1 MVTVDGVNFAS
12 WGRSNRFSCRGRSR
26 LRS

>member
-1 MVTVDGVNFAS
+1 MVTVDGVDLAS
-12 WGRSNRFSCRGRSR
+12 WGRSNRFSCRGRSS